1 MPVNSDRIDVRRE
14 PLVVRDGCAPER
26 IPAGRWP
33 SDDPLVRS
41 EQFAVNEAI
50 ACLDPG
56 ARRGAVDSS
65 LASGDAPDDSD
76 APSDGVFGVHA
87 PPGTGVAEVFGDL
100 VAAIVTER
108 ARRIADLPDP
118 AAAFRPPLT
127 WGVHT
132 VAAPSAELAGFEIV
146 LSARGESAPGAPGPL
161 APGLALPPIGA
172 HWRDRAA
179 RADYF
184 ASTAR
189 LSDGVGAWAMLA
201 ARLGDSAANR
211 AFAERWWH
219 GAVRG
224 TDVLFPAG
232 ESMTAALRQLKG
244 KAVDWP
250 TAVAWFRSA
259 LAKAETLAAERMRVA
274 AALTCL
280 SDLELACEEASCSA
294 EAAQARLAELTAREP
309 AARDAVTA
317 AEEEYRAS
325 LAELG
330 AHQLARP
337 MVNTVTP
344 QGLAALHSRG
354 ALSVVVAGGV
364 RRGRNLR
371 DWAVARR
378 ALRAACAVAEQRW
391 DAALRAAAALRDAA
405 AAARSAADAG
415 TAEVARLAAE
425 MAPLAEAVTAARQR
439 WGDHVP
445 AGPSQAETE
454 DPALIE
460 WRETMAPWAD
470 EEYANARAQVF
481 VAALEL
487 HKALIAARA
496 EVFEANLAA
505 LMELISA
512 DPGPPSADRAW
523 GSADQAPAGTPDV
536 VAPDVV
542 APDVVDPDVVAPDVV
557 APDGDA
563 PDGDAPVGDGAAHDA
578 VLLAAWRSFFL
589 VVPVVH
595 VPFEATGSLFGG
607 LGPGA
612 LGWLLAGAAD
622 QLPAGD
628 GPGRTRR
635 FDRTVLA
642 GDTAAAENSR
652 YGTWLP
658 AGPPDDAEPRW
669 IGMPLR
675 VVRGQDRSTVDQ
687 RNDLAYDGLLIAG
700 RD

>member
-1 MPVNSDRIDVRRE
+1 MDT
-14 PLVVRDGCAPER
+14 DGQVE
-26 IPAGRWP
+26 
-33 SDDPLVRS
+33 
-41 EQFAVNEAI
+41 AV
-50 ACLDPG
+50 G
-56 ARRGAVDSS
+56 
-65 LASGDAPDDSD
+65 
-76 APSDGVFGVHA
+76 
-87 PPGTGVAEVFGDL
+87 
-100 VAAIVTER
+100 
-108 ARRIADLPDP
+108 
-118 AAAFRPPLT
+118 
-127 WGVHT
+127 
-132 VAAPSAELAGFEIV
+132 
-146 LSARGESAPGAPGPL
+146 
-161 APGLALPPIGA
+161 
-172 HWRDRAA
+172 
-179 RADYF
+179 
-184 ASTAR
+184 
-189 LSDGVGAWAMLA
+189 
-201 ARLGDSAANR
+201 
-211 AFAERWWH
+211 
-219 GAVRG
+219 
-224 TDVLFPAG
+224 G

-244 KAVDWP
+244 KAVDWQA
-250 TAVAWFRSA
+250 AVAWFRSA
-259 LAKAETLAAERMRVA
+259 LAKAESLATERMRVA

-280 SDLELACEEASCSA
+280 SRLELACEEAYCEA
-294 EAAQARLAELTAREP
+294 EAAQASLEELAARES

-325 LAELG
+325 LAALG

-337 MVNTVTP
+337 GVNTVTP
-344 QGLAALHSRG
+344 QGLEALHSRG
-354 ALSVVVAGGV
+354 ALSVALAGGV

-378 ALRAACAVAEQRW
+378 ALRDACAVAEQRL
-391 DAALRAAAALRDAA
+391 DAALRDAETLRGEA
-405 AAARSAADAG
+405 TAARSAAATG

-425 MAPLAEAVTAARQR
+425 LAPLAEAVTAARQR

-505 LMELISA
+505 LMELISE
-512 DPGPPSADRAW
+512 DPGSADRANPLL
-523 GSADQAPAGTPDV
+523 AV
-536 VAPDVV
+536 
-542 APDVVDPDVVAPDVV
+542 
-557 APDGDA
+557 PDGD
-563 PDGDAPVGDGAAHDA
+563 GDGHAA

-595 VPFEATGSLFGG
+595 VPFEAAGSLFDG
-607 LGPGA
+607 LGTGV
-612 LGWLLAGAAD
+612 LGWLLAGATDQFPAAD
-622 QLPAGD
+622 V
-628 GPGRTRR
+628 PGLMRCFYRA
-635 FDRTVLA
+635 VLT

-658 AGPPDDAEPRW
+658 ARAPDGPPDATEPRW

-700 RD
+700 RE

>member
-1 MPVNSDRIDVRRE
+1 VPVNSDRIDVRRE

-33 SDDPLVRS
+33 SDNPLVRS

-50 ACLDPG
+50 ACL
-56 ARRGAVDSS
+56 
-65 LASGDAPDDSD
+65 
-76 APSDGVFGVHA
+76 APSGRRSARGGVDGGSGVGQAGHAQDDGDPRDGVFGVHA

-118 AAAFRPPLT
+118 AAAFAPPLT

-146 LSARGESAPGAPGPL
+146 LSAPGESARDAPNPV
-161 APGLALPPIGA
+161 ARGLVLPPIGA

-201 ARLGDSAANR
+201 ARLGDGAANR

-250 TAVAWFRSA
+250 AAVAWFRSA
-259 LAKAETLAAERMRVA
+259 LAKAESLATERMRVA

-280 SDLELACEEASCSA
+280 SDLELACEEAYCQA
-294 EAAQARLAELTAREP
+294 EAAQVRLAELTAREP

-325 LAELG
+325 LAALG

-354 ALSVVVAGGV
+354 ALSVALAGGV

-378 ALRAACAVAEQRW
+378 TLRAACAVAEQQW
-391 DAALRAAAALRDAA
+391 EAALHAASALRDAA
-405 AAARSAADAG
+405 TAARSAAEAA

-487 HKALIAARA
+487 HKALIAARP

-512 DPGPPSADRAW
+512 DPDAADRAN
-523 GSADQAPAGTPDV
+523 PLLTV
-536 VAPDVV
+536 
-542 APDVVDPDVVAPDVV
+542 
-557 APDGDA
+557 PDGD
-563 PDGDAPVGDGAAHDA
+563 GDGHPA

-589 VVPVVH
+589 VVPVVR
-595 VPFEATGSLFGG
+595 VPFDQAGALFDG

-628 GPGRTRR
+628 VPGVTRP
-635 FDRTVLA
+635 FDRAVLA
-642 GDTAAAENSR
+642 GDTTAAENSR

-658 AGPPDDAEPRW
+658 AGPPDGPPDGPPADTAPRW

-675 VVRGQDRSTVDQ
+675 VVRGQDRSTVDE
-687 RNDLAYDGLLIAG
+687 RNELAYDGLLIAG
-700 RD
+700 HE

>member
-1 MPVNSDRIDVRRE
+1 VNSDRIDVRRE
-14 PLVVRDGCAPER
+14 PLVVREGCAPDR

-50 ACLDPG
+50 ACLAPG
-56 ARRGAVDSS
+56 ARRRRTQDSRPRHHAIARTAGAG
-65 LASGDAPDDSD
+65 ANTGG
-76 APSDGVFGVHA
+76 GVFGVHA

-100 VAAIVTER
+100 VAAIITER
-108 ARRIADLPDP
+108 ARRIAELPDP
-118 AAAFRPPLT
+118 AAAFAPPRT

-146 LSARGESAPGAPGPL
+146 LSAPGETGPGVPGAG
-161 APGLALPPIGA
+161 LPPIGTR
-172 HWRDRAA
+172 WRARAA

-201 ARLGDSAANR
+201 ARLGDPAANR

-219 GAVRG
+219 GTVRG

-244 KAVDWP
+244 KAVEWSA
-250 TAVAWFRSA
+250 AVAWFRSA
-259 LAKAETLAAERMRVA
+259 LAKAETLAAERTRVA
-274 AALTCL
+274 AALTGL

-294 EAAQARLAELTAREP
+294 EAAQLRLAELAAREP
-309 AARDAVTA
+309 AARAAVTV

-325 LAELG
+325 LTALG
-330 AHQLARP
+330 AHTLARP
-337 MVNTVTP
+337 ALNTVTP
-344 QGLAALHSRG
+344 RGVAALQSRS
-354 ALSVVVAGGV
+354 ALSVALAGGI
-364 RRGRNLR
+364 RRGRNMR
-371 DWAVARR
+371 EWSVARR
-378 ALRAACAVAEQRW
+378 ELRDACTTAEQRL
-391 DAALRAAAALRDAA
+391 DAALREAEGLRDATG
-405 AAARSAADAG
+405 AARSAATAG
-415 TAEVARLAAE
+415 IAEVARLAAE

-439 WGDHVP
+439 WGEHVP

-470 EEYANARAQVF
+470 EEYACARAQAF

-487 HKALIAARA
+487 HKALVAAHA
-496 EVFEANLAA
+496 ELFESNLAV

-512 DPGPPSADRAW
+512 EPGPVAADSGPG
-523 GSADQAPAGTPDV
+523 GSPPTGHDLDDAGHAD
-536 VAPDVV
+536 
-542 APDVVDPDVVAPDVV
+542 
-557 APDGDA
+557 
-563 PDGDAPVGDGAAHDA
+563 

-589 VVPVVH
+589 LVPVVH
-595 VPFEATGSLFGG
+595 VPFEATESLFAG

-612 LGWLLAGAAD
+612 LGWLLAAAAD
-622 QLPAGD
+622 QLAADDWPDLA
-628 GPGRTRR
+628 RW
-635 FDRTVLA
+635 FDRAVLA
-642 GDTAAAENSR
+642 GDTVQAENSR

-658 AGPPDDAEPRW
+658 PRAPDDLAPRW
-669 IGMPLR
+669 VGMPLR
-675 VVRGQDRSTVDQ
+675 VVHGQDRATVDH
-687 RNDLAYDGLLIAG
+687 RNDLVYDGLLIAG

>member
-1 MPVNSDRIDVRRE
+1 VPVNSDRIDVRRE
-14 PLVVRDGCAPER
+14 PLVVRDGCAPDR
-26 IPAGRWP
+26 VPAGRWP

-50 ACLDPG
+50 ACFAPG
-56 ARRGAVDSS
+56 AGAD
-65 LASGDAPDDSD
+65 GG
-76 APSDGVFGVHA
+76 GVFGVHA

-118 AAAFRPPLT
+118 AAAFAPPRT

-132 VAAPSAELAGFEIV
+132 VAEPSAELAGFEIV
-146 LSARGESAPGAPGPL
+146 LSAPGETGPGALGL
-161 APGLALPPIGA
+161 TAQCLALPPIGA
-172 HWRDRAA
+172 RWRNRAA

-201 ARLGDSAANR
+201 ARLGDPATNR

-219 GAVRG
+219 GTVRG

-232 ESMTAALRQLKG
+232 ESMTVALRQLKG

-250 TAVAWFRSA
+250 AAVAWFRSA

-274 AALTCL
+274 AALTAL
-280 SDLELACEEASCSA
+280 SGLELACEEASCSA
-294 EAAQARLAELTAREP
+294 EAAQLRLAELTAREP
-309 AARDAVTA
+309 AARAAVTA
-317 AEEEYRAS
+317 AEEAYRAA
-325 LAELG
+325 LTALG

-337 MVNTVTP
+337 ALNTVTP
-344 QGLAALHSRG
+344 RGVAALHSRG
-354 ALSVVVAGGV
+354 ALSVAVAGGI

-371 DWAVARR
+371 DWSVARR
-378 ALRAACAVAEQRW
+378 ELRAACAAAEHRL
-391 DAALRAAAALRDAA
+391 DTALRDAEA
-405 AAARSAADAG
+405 LRGEEDTARSAAAAG
-415 TAEVARLAAE
+415 TGEVARLAAE

-470 EEYANARAQVF
+470 EEYANARAQAF

-487 HKALIAARA
+487 HKALIAAHA
-496 EVFEANLAA
+496 ELFESNLTA

-512 DPGPPSADRAW
+512 GPGPVSAEH
-523 GSADQAPAGTPDV
+523 AD
-536 VAPDVV
+536 
-542 APDVVDPDVVAPDVV
+542 
-557 APDGDA
+557 
-563 PDGDAPVGDGAAHDA
+563 

-589 VVPVVH
+589 LVPVVQ
-595 VPFEATGSLFGG
+595 VPFEAAGSLFAG
-607 LGPGA
+607 LGSGA
-612 LGWLLAGAAD
+612 LGWLLAAAAD
-622 QLPAGD
+622 QLAAGD
-628 GPGRTRR
+628 RPSLTRW
-635 FDRTVLA
+635 FDRAVLA
-642 GDTAAAENSR
+642 GDTVQAENSR

-658 AGPPDDAEPRW
+658 PGGPDNLAPRW
-669 IGMPLR
+669 VGMPLR
-675 VVRGQDRSTVDQ
+675 VVHGQDRATVDH